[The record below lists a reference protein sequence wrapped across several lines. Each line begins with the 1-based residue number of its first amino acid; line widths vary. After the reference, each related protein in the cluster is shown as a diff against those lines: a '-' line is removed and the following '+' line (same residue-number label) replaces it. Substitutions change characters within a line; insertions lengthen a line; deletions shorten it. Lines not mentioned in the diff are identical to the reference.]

1 MKGEEGGGGGLGRR
15 RKERKKFQLTNK
27 TAKGVGVR
35 GEVGL
40 YATLGVIQFT

>member
-1 MKGEEGGGGGLGRR
+1 MGRR

-27 TAKGVGVR
+27 TAKGVGIRVR